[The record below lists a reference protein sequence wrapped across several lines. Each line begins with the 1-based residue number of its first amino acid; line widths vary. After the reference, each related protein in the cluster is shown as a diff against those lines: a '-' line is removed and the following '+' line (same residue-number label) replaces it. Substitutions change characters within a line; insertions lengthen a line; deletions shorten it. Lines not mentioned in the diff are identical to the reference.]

1 MLQACVRSGKTL
13 AQLLQNLQ
21 LFPQEL
27 INVRPLAK
35 DQNWQENQALK
46 AMQTEAEHALA
57 GQGRVLIRASGTE
70 PLVRIMVEAQQAQH
84 AHDWAQRFGRHLA
97 QLIRVKSGG
106 FAI

>member
-27 INVRPLAK
+27 INVRLRK

-84 AHDWAQRFGRHLA
+84 AHDWAQRLA
-97 QLIRVKSGG
+97 ETLRN
-106 FAI
+106 